1 MRNLHNES
9 KKMPTVDYK
18 IDNKKVPSVTTI
30 LGRFKNATGLLIWA
44 NQIGLKGQLY
54 QDELKKAGDIGTAL
68 HDLAEIHIKEEYYE
82 LPQDEKVRNC
92 FNQFLEWWD
101 NNNYKVTWTEKHF
114 CSEKYLYGGTPDLLV
129 NENILVDFKTS
140 KGIYSDYLVQGSAYA
155 KLIEEN
161 ENRKIDKFII
171 CRFPKDNSQ
180 TEIKEFSKEDLDNAF
195 SYFKLL
201 RKAFD
206 LDKQINKL
214 IKTKGK

>member
-82 LPQDEKVRNC
+82 LPDDEKVRNC

-195 SYFKLL
+195 SYFELL

-214 IKTKGK
+214 IKAKGK

>member
-1 MRNLHNES
+1 MHNES

-214 IKTKGK
+214 IKAKGK

>member
-1 MRNLHNES
+1 MHNES

-82 LPQDEKVRNC
+82 LPEDEKVRNC

>member
-1 MRNLHNES
+1 
-9 KKMPTVDYK
+9 MPTVDYK

-82 LPQDEKVRNC
+82 LPEDEKVRNC

-195 SYFKLL
+195 SYFELL

>member
-1 MRNLHNES
+1 
-9 KKMPTVDYK
+9 MPTVDYK

-82 LPQDEKVRNC
+82 LPEDEKVRNC

-171 CRFPKDNSQ
+171 CRFSKDNSQ

-195 SYFKLL
+195 SYFELL

-214 IKTKGK
+214 IKAKGK

>member
-1 MRNLHNES
+1 M
-9 KKMPTVDYK
+9 KKLEIV
-18 IDNKKVPSVTTI
+18 
-30 LGRFKNATGLLIWA
+30 LI
-44 NQIGLKGQLY
+44 N
-54 QDELKKAGDIGTAL
+54 
-68 HDLAEIHIKEEYYE
+68 
-82 LPQDEKVRNC
+82 
-92 FNQFLEWWD
+92 FLEWWD

-140 KGIYSDYLVQGSAYA
+140 KGIYPDYLVQGSAYA

-195 SYFKLL
+195 SYFELL

-214 IKTKGK
+214 IKAKGK

>member
-1 MRNLHNES
+1 LYDES

-140 KGIYSDYLVQGSAYA
+140 KGIYPDYLVQGSAYA

-195 SYFKLL
+195 SYFELL

-214 IKTKGK
+214 TRAKGK

>member
-195 SYFKLL
+195 SYFELL

-214 IKTKGK
+214 IKAKGK

>member
-1 MRNLHNES
+1 LYDES

-82 LPQDEKVRNC
+82 LPQDKKVRNC

-114 CSEKYLYGGTPDLLV
+114 CSEKYSYGGTPDLLV

-140 KGIYSDYLVQGSAYA
+140 KGIYADYLVQGSAYA

-161 ENRKIDKFII
+161 ESRKIDKFII

-214 IKTKGK
+214 ARKK

>member
-82 LPQDEKVRNC
+82 LPEDEKVRNC

-195 SYFKLL
+195 SYFELL

-214 IKTKGK
+214 IKAKGK

>member
-1 MRNLHNES
+1 
-9 KKMPTVDYK
+9 MPTVDYK

-195 SYFKLL
+195 SYFELL

-214 IKTKGK
+214 IKAKGK

>member
-1 MRNLHNES
+1 
-9 KKMPTVDYK
+9 MPTVDYK

-114 CSEKYLYGGTPDLLV
+114 CSEKYSYGGTPDLLV

-140 KGIYSDYLVQGSAYA
+140 KGIYADYLVQGSAYA

-161 ENRKIDKFII
+161 ESRKIDKFII

-214 IKTKGK
+214 IKAKGK

>member
-1 MRNLHNES
+1 MYDES

-82 LPQDEKVRNC
+82 LPEDEKVRNC

-195 SYFKLL
+195 SYFELL

>member
-1 MRNLHNES
+1 
-9 KKMPTVDYK
+9 MPTVDYK

-82 LPQDEKVRNC
+82 LPEDEKVRNC

-214 IKTKGK
+214 IKAKGK

>member
-1 MRNLHNES
+1 MHNES

>member
-1 MRNLHNES
+1 
-9 KKMPTVDYK
+9 MPTVDYK

-171 CRFPKDNSQ
+171 CRFSKDNSQ

-195 SYFKLL
+195 SYFELL

-214 IKTKGK
+214 IKAKGK

>member
-214 IKTKGK
+214 IKAKGK

>member
-82 LPQDEKVRNC
+82 LPEDEKVRNC

-171 CRFPKDNSQ
+171 CRFSKDNSQ

-195 SYFKLL
+195 SYFELL

-214 IKTKGK
+214 IKAKGK

>member
-1 MRNLHNES
+1 
-9 KKMPTVDYK
+9 MPTVDYK

-82 LPQDEKVRNC
+82 LPEDKKVRNC

-195 SYFKLL
+195 SYFELL

-214 IKTKGK
+214 IKAKGK

>member
-1 MRNLHNES
+1 
-9 KKMPTVDYK
+9 MPTVDYK

-82 LPQDEKVRNC
+82 LPEDEKVRNC

-114 CSEKYLYGGTPDLLV
+114 CSEKYLYGGTRDLLV

-195 SYFKLL
+195 SYFELL

-214 IKTKGK
+214 IKAKGK

>member
-82 LPQDEKVRNC
+82 LPEDKKVRNC

-214 IKTKGK
+214 IKAKGK

>member
-1 MRNLHNES
+1 MYDES

-195 SYFKLL
+195 SYFELL

-214 IKTKGK
+214 IKAKGK

>member
-1 MRNLHNES
+1 MHNES

-171 CRFPKDNSQ
+171 CRFSKDNSQ

-195 SYFKLL
+195 SYFELL

-214 IKTKGK
+214 IKAKGK

>member
-1 MRNLHNES
+1 
-9 KKMPTVDYK
+9 MPTVDYK

-68 HDLAEIHIKEEYYE
+68 HDLAEIHVKEEYYE

>member
-1 MRNLHNES
+1 MYDES

-82 LPQDEKVRNC
+82 LPEDKKVRNC

-140 KGIYSDYLVQGSAYA
+140 KGIYPDYLVQGSAYA

-195 SYFKLL
+195 SYFELL

-214 IKTKGK
+214 IKAKGK

>member
-171 CRFPKDNSQ
+171 CRFSKDNSQ

-195 SYFKLL
+195 SYFELL

-214 IKTKGK
+214 IKAKGK

>member
-1 MRNLHNES
+1 
-9 KKMPTVDYK
+9 MPTVDYK

-68 HDLAEIHIKEEYYE
+68 HDLAEIHVKEEYYE

-214 IKTKGK
+214 IKAKGK

>member
-1 MRNLHNES
+1 
-9 KKMPTVDYK
+9 MPTVDYK

-82 LPQDEKVRNC
+82 LPEDEKVRNC

>member
-1 MRNLHNES
+1 
-9 KKMPTVDYK
+9 MPTVDYK

-82 LPQDEKVRNC
+82 LPQDKKVRNC

-114 CSEKYLYGGTPDLLV
+114 CSEKYSYGGTPDLLV

-140 KGIYSDYLVQGSAYA
+140 KGIYADYLVQGSAYA

-161 ENRKIDKFII
+161 ESRKIDKFII

-214 IKTKGK
+214 ARKK

>member
-82 LPQDEKVRNC
+82 LPEDEKVRNC

>member
-1 MRNLHNES
+1 
-9 KKMPTVDYK
+9 MPTVDYK

-214 IKTKGK
+214 IKAKGK

>member
-171 CRFPKDNSQ
+171 CRFSKDNSQ

>member
-195 SYFKLL
+195 SYFELL

>member
-1 MRNLHNES
+1 
-9 KKMPTVDYK
+9 MPTVDYK

-82 LPQDEKVRNC
+82 LPEDEKVRNC

-195 SYFKLL
+195 SYFELL

-214 IKTKGK
+214 IKAKGK

>member
-1 MRNLHNES
+1 MYDES

-82 LPQDEKVRNC
+82 LPEDKKVRNC

-195 SYFKLL
+195 SYFELL

-214 IKTKGK
+214 IKAKGK